1 MTVDIFSSHTL
12 EQHTDALA
20 AHLPSGRVFEAAVID
35 GSVMRLLLQ
44 GLSVAHMDLESMLV
58 LFGRELD
65 IANTTYLLDG
75 WEKTVG
81 IPDACFGIVGKTI
94 EERRQQVLIKLASLG
109 VQTAADFVALGA
121 MFGVVVTVQ
130 QGDNNTQGWTGASGQ
145 ENRNTIV
152 IVYDT
157 ENGDAFFDGPPFP
170 NPPNTQTVDGLPFH
184 AAASVAPNAGFRFGS
199 AGIATMECL
208 FEQLRPAN
216 NQIVYFRG

>member
-1 MTVDIFSSHTL
+1 MTVDIFHSHTL

-35 GSVMRLLLQ
+35 GSVMRLLLK

-81 IPDACFGIVGKTI
+81 IPDACFGVIGKTI
-94 EERRQQVLIKLASLG
+94 EVRRQQVLIKLASLG
-109 VQTAADFVALGA
+109 VQTAADYVALGA
-121 MFGVVVTVQ
+121 MFGVSVIVE
-130 QGDNNTQGWTGASGQ
+130 QGDNNTQGWTGASGL
-145 ENRNTIV
+145 EERNTII

-157 ENGDAFFDGPPFP
+157 VTGDAFFDGPPFP
-170 NPPNTQTVDGLPFH
+170 NPPATQSVDGLPFH
-184 AAASVAPNAGFRFGS
+184 AAASVSDYAGFRFGS

-208 FEQLRPAN
+208 FERLRPAN
-216 NQIVYFRG
+216 NQIIYFRG